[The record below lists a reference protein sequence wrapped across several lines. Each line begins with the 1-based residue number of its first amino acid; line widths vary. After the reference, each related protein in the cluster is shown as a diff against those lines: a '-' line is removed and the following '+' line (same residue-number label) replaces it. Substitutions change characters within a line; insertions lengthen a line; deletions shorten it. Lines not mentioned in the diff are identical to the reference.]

1 MAAGSSE
8 QVGRHHDETIHPHQN
23 KTTPPQARRRK
34 LCGDVPVVRNEPK
47 RQTPTKGEL
56 APVLWEI
63 LKDIDA
69 LRDET
74 LELARHANRKEEP

>member
-1 MAAGSSE
+1 MSLWS
-8 QVGRHHDETIHPHQN
+8 ETIGSDDP
-23 KTTPPQARRRK
+23 
-34 LCGDVPVVRNEPK
+34 DE
-47 RQTPTKGEL
+47 GEL

>member
-1 MAAGSSE
+1 MRLSTRIRTRRFHRRLDAASYAAMS
-8 QVGRHHDETIHPHQN
+8 
-23 KTTPPQARRRK
+23 
-34 LCGDVPVVRNEPK
+34 
-47 RQTPTKGEL
+47 L

-63 LKDIDA
+63 LKDIEA

>member
-1 MAAGSSE
+1 MRLSTRIRTRRLHRRLDAASYAAMSLWSE
-8 QVGRHHDETIHPHQN
+8 TSRSDNPDEGRAGTRP
-23 KTTPPQARRRK
+23 
-34 LCGDVPVVRNEPK
+34 L
-47 RQTPTKGEL
+47 GEL